1 MGNLHCSVDGTDAD
15 HNLTQP
21 EPFPDPA
28 PHEEF
33 GASNQVIINAAKQP
47 MTRIVGIHDGPQG

>member
-21 EPFPDPA
+21 KPFPDPA

-47 MTRIVGIHDGPQG
+47 MTRITQV